1 MTRSVVSPRK
11 NLRDGSMDSIKSSKD
26 NHEVEKRFIE
36 SDNAF
41 KLKKHKHNHAQD
53 NGHVNEHNDAHD
65 DGHGHG
71 RGDGLAHGHAHDHAN
86 GQAHDHAHQGPD
98 TNLSDDGVKEDHPF
112 IKELMNGYF
121 TSCRTIS
128 EDSSNFQ
135 LIHDIIYKLQNT
147 RIPCYKYANT
157 WDWHKCD
164 ESLVSIS

>member
-1 MTRSVVSPRK
+1 
-11 NLRDGSMDSIKSSKD
+11 MDSIKSSKD

-71 RGDGLAHGHAHDHAN
+71 RGDGLAHGHAHDHA
-86 GQAHDHAHQGPD
+86 HDHAHQRPD

>member
-1 MTRSVVSPRK
+1 
-11 NLRDGSMDSIKSSKD
+11 MDSIKSSKD

-71 RGDGLAHGHAHDHAN
+71 RGDGLAHGHAHDH
-86 GQAHDHAHQGPD
+86 AHDHAHQGPD